1 MSEFS
6 ASDAALEG
14 FNVIRR
20 HWRVVAGWAAFNL
33 LALVAM
39 VVITVVIVLMLV
51 ASTGSGQGQAPGDL
65 SAVVG
70 GVVAVLGAALTEVV
84 IAAGLFRLMLRPD
97 EPAFLFLRLGRD
109 EIRLLAVWALGIAAL
124 GLLVAL
130 SVALG
135 EAADRLFPAARILPG
150 LAVAVVAIWL
160 GLRFCL
166 AVPISFA
173 ERRIDFARS
182 WRLTRGHAWGLLG
195 MSLLAACLL
204 ALVSIVWWLAVFML
218 TGALTGFHD
227 FASLAG
233 ADALET
239 HPGRYLLQLA
249 AQMLFA
255 PVLWV
260 LSQAPLAA
268 AYQALSAP
276 ADT

>member
-14 FNVIRR
+14 FNVVRR

-51 ASTGSGQGQAPGDL
+51 AAAGGGQAPGDL

-70 GVVAVLGAALTEVV
+70 GMVAVLGAVLTEVV
-84 IAAGLFRLMLRPD
+84 IAAGLFRLMLRPE

-109 EIRLLAVWALGIAAL
+109 EIRLLAVWAIGIAAL
-124 GLLVAL
+124 GLLVAV
-130 SVALG
+130 SVVLG
-135 EAADRLFPAARILPG
+135 EMADRLFPAARFLPG
-150 LAVAVVAIWL
+150 LVVAVVAIWL

-182 WRLTRGHAWGLLG
+182 WRLTRGHTWALLG

-204 ALVSIVWWLAVFML
+204 ALVSIVWWLAVFVL

-227 FASLAG
+227 VASLAG
-233 ADALET
+233 AEALET

-268 AYQALSAP
+268 AYQALSAR
-276 ADT
+276 AET